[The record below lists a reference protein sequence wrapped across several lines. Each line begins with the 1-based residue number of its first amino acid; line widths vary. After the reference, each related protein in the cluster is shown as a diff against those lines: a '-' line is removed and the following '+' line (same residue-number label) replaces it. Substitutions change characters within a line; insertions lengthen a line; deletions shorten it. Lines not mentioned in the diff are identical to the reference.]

1 MTYDVMSDFCKNQLN
16 CDVVPLVAKLDAQS
30 TIKIWENPLQKLQE
44 LADKQRYDSGE
55 VGEGIVIRPCSYLRS
70 FKTRRPMGFKL
81 INRNYK
87 D

>member
-1 MTYDVMSDFCKNQLN
+1 MMADFCKNELQ
-16 CDVVPLVAKLDAQS
+16 CDVVPLITKLDSTS
-30 TIKIWENPLQKLQE
+30 TIKIWEDPLQKLQE

-55 VGEGIVIRPCSYLRS
+55 VGEGIVVRPSSYMRS
-70 FKTRRPMGFKL
+70 YESRRPMGFKL